1 MTPSHQPKASDEC
14 MQVDHLLRNL
24 VCRQPIT
31 DSLPTKQQH
40 RKSFPPKFFR
50 AAPVWKSGDEVISV
64 SVPRKARSAA
74 TKRSHDLINSS
85 TTGEQI
91 QQPSQA
97 SPARQELVT
106 TTSTPPLPAAAAP
119 LSPSSSNAS
128 VRKKIKPNGVK
139 QQQRPPKS
147 SSSSKA
153 VSSSSNPNPPEEL
166 EIEIAEVL
174 YGLMTQSQAQ
184 APPPPPP
191 TKNDSREV
199 NRSISNDA
207 KSRVS
212 SPISIS
218 LATVNIQSSPTMLP
232 AGPLSA
238 VGESFHYVD
247 MISCYA
253 TTVSA

>member
-1 MTPSHQPKASDEC
+1 MNFVA
-14 MQVDHLLRNL
+14 
-24 VCRQPIT
+24 
-31 DSLPTKQQH
+31 
-40 RKSFPPKFFR
+40 
-50 AAPVWKSGDEVISV
+50 
-64 SVPRKARSAA
+64 AA

-97 SPARQELVT
+97 SPARQGLVT
-106 TTSTPPLPAAAAP
+106 TTSTPPLPAATAP

-184 APPPPPP
+184 APPPPP

-199 NRSISNDA
+199 NRSISNNA

-218 LATVNIQSSPTMLP
+218 LATANIQSSPTMLP

-238 VGESFHYVD
+238 VGKHRSEPKDPKH
-247 MISCYA
+247 
-253 TTVSA
+253 TLP